1 MDLMRQVFQV
11 DVLERYAA
19 KGRGVITCMSAGN
32 DVIVLGTSKGWLIRH
47 DFGAGDSY
55 DIDLSAGRPGEQSI
69 HKVFVDPG
77 GSHCIATIVG
87 SGGAETFYTHAKWSK
102 PRVLSK
108 LKGLVVNAV
117 AWNRQQITEASTKEI
132 ILGTDTGQ
140 LHEMAVDEKDKR
152 EKYIKLLFEL
162 NELPEAFMGLQME
175 TASLSNGTRYYVM
188 AVTPTRLYS
197 FTGFGSLDILEI
209 LFVFETLLLS
219 YLNILTV
226 FASYVDRAVHFMELP
241 VMVVFFI
248 SELHFF
254 IKQRRA
260 VHFAW
265 LSGAGIYHGGLNFG
279 AQRSYVVKSLLTLS
293 FVNILG
299 SSPNGDENFVEN
311 KALLSYSKLSEGA
324 EAVKPGSMAV
334 SEYHFLLLMGNKVKV
349 VNRISEQIIEE
360 LQFDQTSDSIS
371 RGIIGLCSDATAGV
385 FYAYDQNSIFQVSVN
400 DEGRDMWKVYLD
412 MKEYAAALVN
422 CRDPL
427 QRDQVYL
434 VQAEAAFATK
444 DFHRAASFYAKINYI
459 LSFEEITLKFISVSE
474 QDALRTFLLRKLD
487 NLAKDDKCQIT
498 MISTWATELYLDK
511 INRLLLE
518 DDTALENRSSEY
530 QSIMREF
537 RAFLSD
543 CKDVLD
549 EATTMKLLESYG
561 RVEELVFFASLK
573 EQHEIVVHHYIQQGE
588 AKKALQMLRKP
599 AVPIDLQVQIKFRI
613 WNIEPLGLYPS
624 LQCTGC
630 RFFLFCFLIVLK
642 SPVIYLHL
650 LPYQL
655 ADLSCLSET
664 IILEKTITDGL
675 PTLQYKFAPDLIML
689 DAYETVESWMTTNNL
704 NPRKLI
710 PAMMRYSSEPHAKNE
725 THEVIKYLEFCVH
738 RLHNED
744 PGVHNLL
751 LSLYAKQ
758 EDDSALLRFLQ
769 CKFGKGRENGPEFFY
784 DPKYALRLCLKEKRM
799 RACVHIYGMMSMHE
813 EAVALALQGFNQFL
827 TAGDG
832 RLGDGLRKASHRT
845 LTESFLRFVWGLGL
859 SDFNHTIS
867 NVNLKTL
874 DLVLC
879 GSLFIILLLVKAK
892 ARVDPELAM
901 AEADK
906 VEDDEDLRKKLWL
919 MVAKHVIE
927 QEKGTK
933 RENIRKAIAFLK
945 ETDGLL
951 KIEDI
956 LPFFPDFA
964 LIDDFKEAICSSLDD
979 YNKQIEQLKQEM
991 NDATHGADN
1000 IRNDISALAQRY
1012 AVIDRDED
1020 CGVCRRKILIA
1031 GRDYRMARGYAS
1043 VGPMAPFYVFPC
1055 GHAFH
1060 AQCLIAHVT
1069 QCTNETQVSVVDIV
1083 LSYKRL
1089 QSGWNTVA
1097 SGGLHISHTKDAE
1110 YILDLQK
1117 QLTLLGSEARKD
1129 ANGVTTEDS
1138 ITSMTPTD
1146 KLRSQLDDAIAS
1158 ECPFCG
1164 DLMIREISLP
1174 FIAPEEAHQFASW
1187 EIKPQNLGNH
1197 RSLSLPV

>member
-1 MDLMRQVFQV
+1 MESGRQVFTV
-11 DVLERYAA
+11 DLLERYAA
-19 KGRGVITCMSAGN
+19 KGRGVITCMAAGN
-32 DVIVLGTSKGWLIRH
+32 DVILLGTSKGWLIRH
-47 DFGAGDSY
+47 DFGVGDSY
-55 DIDLSAGRPGEQSI
+55 EFDLSMGRPGEQSI
-69 HKVFVDPG
+69 HTVFVDPG

-87 SGGAETFYTHAKWSK
+87 SGGVDTFYTHAKWTK
-102 PRVLSK
+102 PRVLGK

-117 AWNRQQITEASTKEI
+117 AWNRQQITEASTKEV
-132 ILGTDTGQ
+132 ILGTDNGQ
-140 LHEMAVDEKDKR
+140 LHEIAVDEKDKK
-152 EKYIKLLFEL
+152 EKYIKFLFQL
-162 NELPEAFMGLQME
+162 AELPQAFMDLQME
-175 TASLSNGTRYYVM
+175 TASIINGTRYYVM

-197 FTGFGSLDILEI
+197 FTGFGSLE
-209 LFVFETLLLS
+209 
-219 YLNILTV
+219 TV
-226 FASYVDRAVHFMELP
+226 FASYLDRAVHFMELP
-241 VMVVFFI
+241 GEI
-248 SELHFF
+248 PNSELHFY

-279 AQRSYVVKSLLTLS
+279 AQH
-293 FVNILG
+293 
-299 SSPNGDENFVEN
+299 SSTNGDENFVEN
-311 KALLSYSKLSEGA
+311 KALLDYSKLSEGA
-324 EAVKPGSMAV
+324 EAVKPSSMAV
-334 SEYHFLLLMGNKVKV
+334 SEFHFLLLIGNKVKV
-349 VNRISEQIIEE
+349 VNRISEHIIEE
-360 LQFDQTSDSIS
+360 LQFDQSSESVS
-371 RGIIGLCSDATAGV
+371 RGIIGLCSDATAGL
-385 FYAYDQNSIFQVSVN
+385 FYAYDQNSVFQVSVN

-412 MKEYAAALVN
+412 MNEYAAALAN

-434 VQAEAAFATK
+434 VQAEAAFVSK
-444 DFHRAASFYAKINYI
+444 DYLRAASFFAKINYM
-459 LSFEEITLKFISVSE
+459 LSFEEVTLKFITISE

-518 DDTALENRSSEY
+518 DDTAVVNHGSEY
-530 QSIMREF
+530 QSIIKEF
-537 RAFLSD
+537 CAFLSD

-549 EATTMKLLESYG
+549 EATTMRLLESYG
-561 RVEELVFFASLK
+561 RVEELVYFASLK
-573 EQHEIVVHHYIQQGE
+573 EQYEIVVHHYIQQGE
-588 AKKALQMLRKP
+588 AKKALEVLQKP
-599 AVPIDLQVQIKFRI
+599 AVPIDV
-613 WNIEPLGLYPS
+613 
-624 LQCTGC
+624 
-630 RFFLFCFLIVLK
+630 
-642 SPVIYLHL
+642 
-650 LPYQL
+650 
-655 ADLSCLSET
+655 
-664 IILEKTITDGL
+664 
-675 PTLQYKFAPDLIML
+675 QYKFAPDLIML
-689 DAYETVESWMTTNNL
+689 DAYETVESWMATNNL

-725 THEVIKYLEFCVH
+725 THEVIKYLEYCVH

-799 RACVHIYGMMSMHE
+799 RACVHIYSMMSMHE
-813 EAVALALQGFNQFL
+813 EAVALALQ
-827 TAGDG
+827 
-832 RLGDGLRKASHRT
+832 
-845 LTESFLRFVWGLGL
+845 
-859 SDFNHTIS
+859 
-867 NVNLKTL
+867 
-874 DLVLC
+874 
-879 GSLFIILLLVKAK
+879 
-892 ARVDPELAM
+892 VDPELAM

-927 QEKGTK
+927 QEKGAK

-964 LIDDFKEAICSSLDD
+964 LIDDFKEAICSSLED
-979 YNKQIEQLKQEM
+979 YNKQIELLKQEM

-1012 AVIDRDED
+1012 AVIDRDEE
-1020 CGVCRRKILIA
+1020 CGACRRKILTV
-1031 GRDYRMARGYAS
+1031 GREYQMARGYTS
-1043 VGPMAPFYVFPC
+1043 IGPMAPFYVFPC

-1069 QCTNETQVSVVDIV
+1069 RCTNEAQ
-1083 LSYKRL
+1083 
-1089 QSGWNTVA
+1089 
-1097 SGGLHISHTKDAE
+1097 AE

-1117 QLTLLGSEARKD
+1117 QLTLLGGEARKD
-1129 ANGVTTEDS
+1129 SNGTLTEES
-1138 ITSMTPTD
+1138 ITSMTPVD
-1146 KLRSQLDDAIAS
+1146 KLRSQLDDAIAN

-1174 FIAPEEAHQFASW
+1174 FILLEEAQQVTSW
-1187 EIKPQNLGNH
+1187 EIKPHNLGNQ
-1197 RSLSLPV
+1197 RSLSLSL

>member
-1 MDLMRQVFQV
+1 MRQVFQV

-197 FTGFGSLDILEI
+197 FTGFGSLD
-209 LFVFETLLLS
+209 
-219 YLNILTV
+219 TV
-226 FASYVDRAVHFMELP
+226 FASYLDRAVHFMELP

-279 AQRSYVVKSLLTLS
+279 AQR
-293 FVNILG
+293 

-412 MKEYAAALVN
+412 MKEYAAALAN

-427 QRDQVYL
+427 QRDQCISLKLMEGVL
-434 VQAEAAFATK
+434 Q
-444 DFHRAASFYAKINYI
+444 INYI

-599 AVPIDLQVQIKFRI
+599 AVPIDLQ
-613 WNIEPLGLYPS
+613 
-624 LQCTGC
+624 
-630 RFFLFCFLIVLK
+630 
-642 SPVIYLHL
+642 
-650 LPYQL
+650 L

-751 LSLYAKQ
+751 LSLYN
-758 EDDSALLRFLQ
+758 DDILWPVPLLLF
-769 CKFGKGRENGPEFFY
+769 CGRENGPEFFY

-813 EAVALALQGFNQFL
+813 EAVALALQ
-827 TAGDG
+827 
-832 RLGDGLRKASHRT
+832 
-845 LTESFLRFVWGLGL
+845 
-859 SDFNHTIS
+859 
-867 NVNLKTL
+867 
-874 DLVLC
+874 
-879 GSLFIILLLVKAK
+879 
-892 ARVDPELAM
+892 VDPELAM

-1020 CGVCRRKILIA
+1020 CGVCRRKILVA

>member
-219 YLNILTV
+219 YLNILV
-226 FASYVDRAVHFMELP
+226 RN
-241 VMVVFFI
+241 
-248 SELHFF
+248 ELHFF

-279 AQRSYVVKSLLTLS
+279 AQR
-293 FVNILG
+293 

-412 MKEYAAALVN
+412 MKEYAAALAN

-427 QRDQVYL
+427 QRDQCISLKLMEGVL
-434 VQAEAAFATK
+434 Q
-444 DFHRAASFYAKINYI
+444 INYI
-459 LSFEEITLKFISVSE
+459 LSFEEITLKFISVTE

-530 QSIMREF
+530 QSIIREF

-599 AVPIDLQVQIKFRI
+599 AVPIDL
-613 WNIEPLGLYPS
+613 
-624 LQCTGC
+624 
-630 RFFLFCFLIVLK
+630 
-642 SPVIYLHL
+642 
-650 LPYQL
+650 QL

-738 RLHNED
+738 RSHNED

-813 EAVALALQGFNQFL
+813 EAVALALQY
-827 TAGDG
+827 TYI
-832 RLGDGLRKASHRT
+832 
-845 LTESFLRFVWGLGL
+845 
-859 SDFNHTIS
+859 TIS
-867 NVNLKTL
+867 GFLSISHCWGWEIRGWTEKSFTQDSHGKFL
-874 DLVLC
+874 
-879 GSLFIILLLVKAK
+879 A
-892 ARVDPELAM
+892 VDPELAM

-1069 QCTNETQVSVVDIV
+1069 QCTNETQ
-1083 LSYKRL
+1083 
-1089 QSGWNTVA
+1089 
-1097 SGGLHISHTKDAE
+1097 AE

>member
-1 MDLMRQVFQV
+1 MLWNSNSWLLSASSSGLGGIWICWTEFRIKFLELNSKMDSGRQVFTV
-11 DVLERYAA
+11 DLLERYAA
-19 KGRGVITCMSAGN
+19 KGRGVITCMAAGN
-32 DVIVLGTSKGWLIRH
+32 DVILLGTSKGWIIRH
-47 DFGAGDSY
+47 DFGLGDSY

-69 HKVFVDPG
+69 HRVFVDPG
-77 GSHCIATIVG
+77 GSHCIATVVG
-87 SGGAETFYTHAKWSK
+87 SGGADTFYTHAKWTK
-102 PRVLSK
+102 PRLLTK

-117 AWNRQQITEASTKEI
+117 AWNRQQITEASTKEV
-132 ILGTDTGQ
+132 ILGTDNGQ
-140 LHEMAVDEKDKR
+140 LHEMAVDEKDKK
-152 EKYIKLLFEL
+152 EKYVKFLFEL
-162 NELPEAFMGLQME
+162 LELPEAFMSLQME
-175 TASLSNGTRYYVM
+175 TGTILNGTRYYIM

-197 FTGFGSLDILEI
+197 FTGIGSLE
-209 LFVFETLLLS
+209 
-219 YLNILTV
+219 TV
-226 FASYVDRAVHFMELP
+226 FASYLDHVVHFMELP
-241 VMVVFFI
+241 GEI
-248 SELHFF
+248 PNSELHFY

-279 AQRSYVVKSLLTLS
+279 AQH
-293 FVNILG
+293 

-311 KALLSYSKLSEGA
+311 KALLNYSSLSEGA
-324 EAVKPGSMAV
+324 ELVKPSSMTV
-334 SEYHFLLLMGNKVKV
+334 SEFHFLLLIGNKVKV

-360 LQFDQTSDSIS
+360 LQFDQTPESVS
-371 RGIIGLCSDATAGV
+371 RGVIGLCSDATAGL
-385 FYAYDQNSIFQVSVN
+385 FYAYDQNSVFQVSVN

-412 MKEYAAALVN
+412 MKEYAAALAN

-434 VQAEAAFATK
+434 VQAEAAFASK
-444 DFHRAASFYAKINYI
+444 DYLRAASFYAKINYI
-459 LSFEEITLKFISVSE
+459 LSFEEITLKFITVNE

-487 NLAKDDKCQIT
+487 SLAKDDKCQIT

-518 DDTALENRSSEY
+518 DDTALDNRNSEY
-530 QSIMREF
+530 HSIMKEF

-549 EATTMKLLESYG
+549 EATTMRLLESYG

-573 EQHEIVVHHYIQQGE
+573 ELHEIVVHHYIQQGE
-588 AKKALQMLRKP
+588 AKKALEVLQKP
-599 AVPIDLQVQIKFRI
+599 SVPID
-613 WNIEPLGLYPS
+613 
-624 LQCTGC
+624 
-630 RFFLFCFLIVLK
+630 
-642 SPVIYLHL
+642 
-650 LPYQL
+650 
-655 ADLSCLSET
+655 
-664 IILEKTITDGL
+664 
-675 PTLQYKFAPDLIML
+675 LQYKFAPDLIML
-689 DAYETVESWMTTNNL
+689 DAYEAVESWMATNNL

-710 PAMMRYSSEPHAKNE
+710 PAMMRYSSEPHARNE
-725 THEVIKYLEFCVH
+725 THEVIKYLEYCVH

-769 CKFGKGRENGPEFFY
+769 FKFGKGRENGPEFFY

-799 RACVHIYGMMSMHE
+799 RACVHIYSMMSMHE
-813 EAVALALQGFNQFL
+813 EAVALALQ
-827 TAGDG
+827 
-832 RLGDGLRKASHRT
+832 
-845 LTESFLRFVWGLGL
+845 
-859 SDFNHTIS
+859 
-867 NVNLKTL
+867 
-874 DLVLC
+874 
-879 GSLFIILLLVKAK
+879 
-892 ARVDPELAM
+892 VDPELAM

-927 QEKGTK
+927 QEKGAK

-964 LIDDFKEAICSSLDD
+964 LIDDFKEAICSSLED
-979 YNKQIEQLKQEM
+979 YNNQIELLKQEM

-1012 AVIDRDED
+1012 AVIDRDEE
-1020 CGVCRRKILIA
+1020 CGVCQRKILTV
-1031 GRDYRMARGYAS
+1031 RREYQLARGYTS
-1043 VGPMAPFYVFPC
+1043 VGQMAPFYVFPC

-1060 AQCLIAHVT
+1060 AECLIAHVT
-1069 QCTNETQVSVVDIV
+1069 RSTNESQ
-1083 LSYKRL
+1083 
-1089 QSGWNTVA
+1089 
-1097 SGGLHISHTKDAE
+1097 AE

-1117 QLTLLGSEARKD
+1117 QLTLLDGEARKD
-1129 ANGVTTEDS
+1129 TNGSLTEET
-1138 ITSMTPTD
+1138 ITSMAPVD
-1146 KLRSQLDDAIAS
+1146 KLRSQLDDAVAS

-1174 FIAPEEAHQFASW
+1174 FILPEEQQQNNSW
-1187 EIKPQNLGNH
+1187 EINSRNLGNQ
-1197 RSLSLPV
+1197 RSLSLSL

>member
-1 MDLMRQVFQV
+1 MESGRQVFLV
-11 DVLERYAA
+11 DLLERNAA
-19 KGRGVITCMSAGN
+19 KGHGVITCMAAGN
-32 DVIVLGTSKGWLIRH
+32 DVIVLGTSKGWVIRH
-47 DFGAGDSY
+47 DFGVGDSY

-69 HKVFVDPG
+69 HRVFIDPG
-77 GSHCIATIVG
+77 GSHCIATVVG
-87 SGGAETFYTHAKWSK
+87 NGGADTFYTHAKWSK
-102 PRVLSK
+102 PRMLSK
-108 LKGLVVNAV
+108 LRGLVVNAV
-117 AWNRQQITEASTKEI
+117 AWNRQQITEASTREV
-132 ILGTDTGQ
+132 ILGTDNGQ
-140 LHEMAVDEKDKR
+140 LHEIAVDEKDKK
-152 EKYIKLLFEL
+152 EKYIKFLFEL
-162 NELPEAFMGLQME
+162 AELPEAFMGLQME

-197 FTGFGSLDILEI
+197 FTGIGSLD
-209 LFVFETLLLS
+209 
-219 YLNILTV
+219 TV

-241 VMVVFFI
+241 GEI
-248 SELHFF
+248 PNSELHFF

-260 VHFAW
+260 IHFAW

-279 AQRSYVVKSLLTLS
+279 AQQ
-293 FVNILG
+293 

-311 KALLSYSKLSEGA
+311 KALLDYSKLCEGA
-324 EAVKPGSMAV
+324 EAVKPSSLAV
-334 SEYHFLLLMGNKVKV
+334 SEFHFLVLIGNKVKV

-360 LQFDQTSDSIS
+360 LQFDQAQESVS
-371 RGIIGLCSDATAGV
+371 RGIIGLCSDASASL

-412 MKEYAAALVN
+412 LKEYAAALAS
-422 CRDPL
+422 CHDAI

-434 VQAEAAFATK
+434 EQAEAAFSAK
-444 DFHRAASFYAKINYI
+444 DFLRAASFYAKINYI
-459 LSFEEITLKFISVSE
+459 LSFEEITLKFIGVGE

-487 NLAKDDKCQIT
+487 NLTKDDKCQIT

-518 DDTALENRSSEY
+518 DDTALENSNSEY
-530 QSIMREF
+530 QSIIKEF

-543 CKDVLD
+543 CKDMLD
-549 EATTMKLLESYG
+549 ETTTMKLLESYG
-561 RVEELVFFASLK
+561 RVDELVYFASLK
-573 EQHEIVVHHYIQQGE
+573 EQYEIVVHHYIQQGE
-588 AKKALQMLRKP
+588 AKKALEVLQKP
-599 AVPIDLQVQIKFRI
+599 AVPLD
-613 WNIEPLGLYPS
+613 
-624 LQCTGC
+624 
-630 RFFLFCFLIVLK
+630 
-642 SPVIYLHL
+642 
-650 LPYQL
+650 
-655 ADLSCLSET
+655 
-664 IILEKTITDGL
+664 
-675 PTLQYKFAPDLIML
+675 LQYKFAPDLIML
-689 DAYETVESWMTTNNL
+689 DAYETVESWMTTKNL

-738 RLHNED
+738 RLLNED

-758 EDDSALLRFLQ
+758 EDDGALLRFLQ
-769 CKFGKGRENGPEFFY
+769 CKFGKGRPNGPEFFY

-799 RACVHIYGMMSMHE
+799 RACVHIYSMMSMHE
-813 EAVALALQGFNQFL
+813 EAVALALQ
-827 TAGDG
+827 
-832 RLGDGLRKASHRT
+832 
-845 LTESFLRFVWGLGL
+845 
-859 SDFNHTIS
+859 
-867 NVNLKTL
+867 
-874 DLVLC
+874 
-879 GSLFIILLLVKAK
+879 
-892 ARVDPELAM
+892 VDPELAM

-919 MVAKHVIE
+919 MVAKYVVE

-964 LIDDFKEAICSSLDD
+964 LIDDFKEAICSSLED
-979 YNKQIEQLKQEM
+979 YNKQIEQLKEEM

-1012 AVIDRDED
+1012 AVIDHDEE
-1020 CGVCRRKILIA
+1020 CGVCQRKILTA
-1031 GRDYRMARGYAS
+1031 GGDYRMARGYTS

-1069 QCTNETQVSVVDIV
+1069 RCTNRTQ
-1083 LSYKRL
+1083 
-1089 QSGWNTVA
+1089 
-1097 SGGLHISHTKDAE
+1097 AE

-1117 QLTLLGSEARKD
+1117 QLTLLSGEPKREL
-1129 ANGVTTEDS
+1129 NGGLTEEES
-1138 ITSMTPTD
+1138 ITSLTPVD
-1146 KLRSQLDDAIAS
+1146 KIRSQLDDAIAS

-1174 FIAPEEAHQFASW
+1174 FILPEEAHQVTSW
-1187 EIKPQNLGNH
+1187 EIKPHNIGSQKT
-1197 RSLSLPV
+1197 LSLAM